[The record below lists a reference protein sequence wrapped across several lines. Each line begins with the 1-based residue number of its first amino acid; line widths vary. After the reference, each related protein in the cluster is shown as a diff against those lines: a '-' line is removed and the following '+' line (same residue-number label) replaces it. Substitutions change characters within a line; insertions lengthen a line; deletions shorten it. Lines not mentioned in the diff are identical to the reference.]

1 MSKKTKAP
9 SDLELMQ
16 LVDGELAEG
25 RAEELWAF
33 LEGPGADARAARDK
47 VMGLSLVG
55 DVVRRG
61 LADPAVSFD
70 VADAVLARL
79 DDAQADVRA
88 EAGDAPDAPTARDD
102 DPLADVIALPRA
114 RGAGRREGPSVLER
128 RARHRE
134 NRMVVGFVAFAVAAA
149 AAVTIWGRM
158 PAEPE
163 RSAHLQAPVT
173 ASTIEEPP
181 PLPPVAVSTA
191 SQTPEPSVH
200 AANAEV
206 GRELPVSV
214 TAVDFGSS
222 NGSVF
227 YVPTDAA
234 DGAVTTVVWI
244 GDDGP

>member
-9 SDLELMQ
+9 NDLELMQ

-33 LEGPGADARAARDK
+33 LEGTSDEAREARDK
-47 VMGLSLVG
+47 VMGLTLVG

-61 LADPAVSFD
+61 LADPAASFD
-70 VADAVLARL
+70 VADAVLARISSH
-79 DDAQADVRA
+79 DSGAGTSANEAERADEAEKADA
-88 EAGDAPDAPTARDD
+88 
-102 DPLADVIALPRA
+102 LADVIALPRG
-114 RGAGRREGPSVLER
+114 RGAGRRDGPSVLER

-149 AAVTIWGRM
+149 AAVTIWGRL

-163 RSAHLQAPVT
+163 KSAHLQAPIT
-173 ASTIEEPP
+173 ASTVEEPP
-181 PLPPVAVSTA
+181 PLPPVAIATA
-191 SQTPEPSVH
+191 SGAPEPAPV
-200 AANAEV
+200 AE
-206 GRELPVSV
+206 REPAVSV
-214 TAVDFGSS
+214 TAVDFGSR